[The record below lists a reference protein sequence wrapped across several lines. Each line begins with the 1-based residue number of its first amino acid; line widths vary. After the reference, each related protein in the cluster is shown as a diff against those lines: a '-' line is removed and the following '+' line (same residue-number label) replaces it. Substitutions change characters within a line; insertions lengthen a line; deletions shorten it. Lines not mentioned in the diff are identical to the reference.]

1 DLRSPAGVL
10 CRVGRDL
17 LHSAR
22 HTVEQRVH
30 RVVQQPVARRVFEPQ
45 LLAHPARGPRGH
57 RRLQRRPQPPTPTFS
72 AGLPD
77 PGRVRCPMHPPTS
90 PRGL

>member
-1 DLRSPAGVL
+1 LL
-10 CRVGRDL
+10 CRVGGDL

-22 HTVEQRVH
+22 HAVEQRVH

-45 LLAHPARGPRGH
+45 LLAHPVGGPCGH
-57 RRLQRRPQPPTPTFS
+57 RRLQGRPQPPTPAFGT
-72 AGLPD
+72 GLSN
-77 PGRVRCPMHPPTS
+77 PGRVRCRMHPPAS